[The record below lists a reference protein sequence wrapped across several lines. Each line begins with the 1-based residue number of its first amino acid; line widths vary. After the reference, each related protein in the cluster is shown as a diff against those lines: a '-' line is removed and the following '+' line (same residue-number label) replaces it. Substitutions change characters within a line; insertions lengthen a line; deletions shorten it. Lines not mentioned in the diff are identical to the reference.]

1 MSYEPRSRGIR
12 STRTATKKSPSKES
26 KESEA
31 STFVYKENVPVNP
44 KEVSSRT
51 INELEH
57 LGNQR
62 FGMPPFAE
70 HFQRWLL
77 DVDSVLSDFRSSLPK
92 IADAG
97 FEATVGAIIA
107 DIKSQLATRIDQ
119 EKIHANHIVDLQ
131 HQLSSVEAEIGK
143 LESEHKARTNSE
155 RRSSENSMEKIGSE
169 IDALESQRLKILRAK
184 PTLLERIMGS
194 AKVKIE
200 GNARSLESKRSAL
213 QKREATLKQRLNTL
227 KSEYDEK
234 RKPLAAR
241 SAELREEL
249 TKLQKTTLDDAV
261 EIRRMACEKLH
272 QTIAASTQPLPEEK
286 PADTQ

>member
-12 STRTATKKSPSKES
+12 SRRTTTKKTPSKES

-31 STFVYKENVPVNP
+31 YTFVYKENVPVNP
-44 KEVSSRT
+44 KEVSSRAM
-51 INELEH
+51 NELEH

-77 DVDSVLSDFRSSLPK
+77 DVDSVLNDFRSSLPK
-92 IADAG
+92 IADAD

-107 DIKSQLATRIDQ
+107 DIRSQLTMRIDE
-119 EKIHANHIVDLQ
+119 EKTHANHIAEIQ
-131 HQLSSVEAEIGK
+131 HQLLSVEAEIGR
-143 LESEHKARTNSE
+143 LESEQKGRINYE
-155 RRSSENSMEKIGSE
+155 RRSSETSMKKIGSE

-213 QKREATLKQRLNTL
+213 QRREVTLKRRLDTL
-227 KSEYDEK
+227 KSDHDEK
-234 RKPLAAR
+234 RKPLVAR

-249 TKLQKTTLDDAV
+249 TKLQRTTLEDAV
-261 EIRRMACEKLH
+261 EIRRVACEKLR
-272 QTIAASTQPLPEEK
+272 QTIAASAQPLPEPK
-286 PADTQ
+286 PANT